1 MKLPEQDFDLN
12 EENVGVFL
20 PGRKL
25 ESMTFTSPM
34 TTCKIALCTP
44 KAKYN
49 KPWDELRCLYES
61 FLLKDSARWYHAVYF
76 RMLSSEFM
84 GEFVGSDSRLVN
96 LQRTFEDQGRAV
108 FDRRFVYGKS
118 DHPLGYVPAEV
129 EHSLSQ
135 IRTKS
140 ELIKHLKLVPH
151 VGRFYAQHAQIILFK
166 GGSSQVMQ
174 RMDIE
179 DDGAICVGDGGT
191 RVLLMT
197 MARIGSLTLVMV
209 KLHFAL

>member
-129 EHSLSQ
+129 ELDSFFKDLFRGVCISVSLVEAASRGQ
-135 IRTKS
+135 
-140 ELIKHLKLVPH
+140 
-151 VGRFYAQHAQIILFK
+151 
-166 GGSSQVMQ
+166 GSACW
-174 RMDIE
+174 RAP
-179 DDGAICVGDGGT
+179 GALPDPPW
-191 RVLLMT
+191 
-197 MARIGSLTLVMV
+197 
-209 KLHFAL
+209 